1 MPSIEHEA
9 AVQILHADPQLAA
22 ILLGSC
28 GVLLPSGAVAVTA
41 DSNLSDRDPT
51 DLRSDNI
58 LIFEGIGGKVAVI
71 AEVQKDKR
79 DAGRM
84 RSWPAYVCNARAEH
98 DCDAILLVLALS
110 ARAAQESARLIRTG
124 HPGFDLVP
132 LVRGPGTL
140 PHPGHPV
147 YGPQLTVLNIL
158 TGDLDLTNHAA
169 RMFALLAI
177 AEAPAELREGY
188 TRIIRA
194 VAPESARAA
203 LEELMMTHLRDDF
216 VDGFLDQGRAEGRAQ
231 GVAQGVA
238 QGEAHLLLRFM
249 AARGLDIP
257 EHIRALV
264 AECADTA
271 RLEAW
276 ADRAATATSV
286 DEIFGD

>member
-1 MPSIEHEA
+1 MT
-9 AVQILHADPQLAA
+9 
-22 ILLGSC
+22 
-28 GVLLPSGAVAVTA
+28 SG
-41 DSNLSDRDPT
+41 R
-51 DLRSDNI
+51 
-58 LIFEGIGGKVAVI
+58 GVAVI
-71 AEVQKDKR
+71 AKVQKDRR
-79 DAGRM
+79 DAGGC
-84 RSWPAYVCNARAEH
+84 A
-98 DCDAILLVLALS
+98 
-110 ARAAQESARLIRTG
+110 G
-124 HPGFDLVP
+124 HPI
-132 LVRGPGTL
+132 
-140 PHPGHPV
+140 

-231 GVAQGVA
+231 GVAQG
-238 QGEAHLLLRFM
+238 EAHLLLRFM

-257 EHIRALV
+257 EHIRARV